1 MPLEMPD
8 SVRNS
13 LREQLDEHH
22 STRLHEARE
31 SYDKIVNRLWA
42 GNAGGAVIVLT
53 ALREPLHRL
62 YLIPLVV
69 FVIGLLILSVGAFL
83 DLRFRRQ
90 ELQAMEDALGQEN
103 GTILSLK
110 SAFFGRPS
118 DQGWLTWID
127 KAAVVIFFIGLFA
140 GLIVVLYVGLLV
152 STQNTDVSFS
162 RI

>member
-8 SVRNS
+8 SVRDS
-13 LREQLDEHH
+13 LRKQLDEHH

-42 GNAGGAVIVLT
+42 GNAGGAVTVLT
-53 ALREPLHRL
+53 ALREPLHSL

-69 FVIGLLILSVGAFL
+69 FVVGLLILAVGAFV

-90 ELQAMEDALGQEN
+90 ELQAMEDALGQAN

-110 SAFFGRPS
+110 SALFHRPS
-118 DQGWLTWID
+118 DQVWLTWID
-127 KAAVVIFFIGLFA
+127 KVAGVTFFIGLFA
-140 GLIVVLYVGLLV
+140 GLIVVLYVRLHR
-152 STQNTDVSFS
+152 SS
-162 RI
+162 